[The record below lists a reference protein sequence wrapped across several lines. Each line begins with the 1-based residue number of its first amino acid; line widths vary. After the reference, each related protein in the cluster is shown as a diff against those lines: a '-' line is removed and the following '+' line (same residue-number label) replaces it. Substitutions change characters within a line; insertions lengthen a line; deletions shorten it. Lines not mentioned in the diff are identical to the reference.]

1 MSMALASGAV
11 VAIAACS
18 KSKPADSAL
27 SADLQRDLK
36 AASASPS
43 LRINPDEIAPQAKQV
58 VATRPKAAPSG
69 PKVIRTSHATVKA
82 SPKPAEVAQIPTDIP
97 TEVPQVQV
105 MASAPAPVQAPSTD
119 APPLARPSAAPAQSG
134 SAGTETS
141 AGSGSGGV
149 MSGIWGAIIR
159 GGGVGDDDHCD
170 PRPPRRGGRPIG
182 GDVYGTARPAG
193 LPIPGGG
200 ILGGMGRSRFP

>member
-11 VAIAACS
+11 VAIAACG
-18 KSKPADSAL
+18 KSKPAESAL
-27 SADLQRDLK
+27 SAELQRDLK

-43 LRINPDEIAPQAKQV
+43 LRINPDEVAPQAKQV
-58 VATRPKAAPSG
+58 VAMRPKAAPSG
-69 PKVIRTSHATVKA
+69 PKVIRTSHPTVKA
-82 SPKPAEVAQIPTDIP
+82 SAKPAEVAEIP

-105 MASAPAPVQAPSTD
+105 MAAAPAPAETPSND
-119 APPLARPSAAPAQSG
+119 APPLARPSAIPAQST
-134 SAGTETS
+134 SAGAETS

-182 GDVYGTARPAG
+182 GDVYGTARPTG